1 MDISAAVETFI
12 SKGIFSLFLPFSF
25 ANLVFFLKSGQ
36 FEIIEMNPADNE
48 LLQST
53 RRWSRF
59 LLEWSE
65 RELLIHIHH
74 ACVHSFYLR

>member
-25 ANLVFFLKSGQ
+25 ANLDFFIFFFKSGQ
-36 FEIIEMNPADNE
+36 YEIIEMNPADNE

-59 LLEWSE
+59 LLECGQSE
-65 RELLIHIHH
+65 S
-74 ACVHSFYLR
+74 C